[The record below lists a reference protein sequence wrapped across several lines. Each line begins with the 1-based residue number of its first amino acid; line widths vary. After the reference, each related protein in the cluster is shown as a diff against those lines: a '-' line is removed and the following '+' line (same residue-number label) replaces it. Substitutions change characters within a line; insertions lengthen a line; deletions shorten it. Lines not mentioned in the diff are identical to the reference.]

1 MTAAWNDQLCRGR
14 GKSCRT
20 TGILSV
26 LAACSTKGAAR
37 RHCGHCRSSKTT
49 KASCDPLGGRRA
61 ELASCATAHDVM
73 NRITKRNDSSFLFI
87 MYLDAELASVCLY
100 LW

>member
-1 MTAAWNDQLCRGR
+1 MTAAWNDQLCMGK
-14 GKSCRT
+14 GKSWRT
-20 TGILSV
+20 TGILYV

-49 KASCDPLGGRRA
+49 KASCDPLGGRSA
-61 ELASCATAHDVM
+61 ELASCATAHDAM
-73 NRITKRNDSSFLFI
+73 KKSTKRNESSFLFI
-87 MYLDAELASVCLY
+87 MCLDAGLASVCLY